1 MIKLRKPTHPGAV
14 LREDVIKPLGLSVT
28 EMAKRLNVSRKSLS
42 MLINEKI
49 ALSPKMSIRI
59 ANATDTT
66 PESWLFMQT
75 KLDLWNAQQTDLEVE
90 PLKLVE
96 IN

>member
-1 MIKLRKPTHPGAV
+1 MIHKRKPTHPGV
-14 LREDVIKPLGLSVT
+14 ILREDVIKPLGLNVT
-28 EMAKRLNVSRKSLS
+28 ETAKRLNVSRKSLS

-59 ANATDTT
+59 AKATGTT

-75 KLDLWNAQQTDLEVE
+75 KLDLWNAQQSYIEVE
-90 PLKLVE
+90 PLELVV
-96 IN
+96 

>member
-1 MIKLRKPTHPGAV
+1 MLHQRKPTHPGV
-14 LREDVIKPLGLSVT
+14 ILREDVIKPLGLNVT
-28 EMAKRLNVSRKSLS
+28 ETAKRLNVSRKSLS

-59 ANATDTT
+59 AKATNTT

-75 KLDLWNAQQTDLEVE
+75 KLDLWNAQQYNIEVE
-90 PLKLVE
+90 PLELVVT
-96 IN
+96 